1 MCLAILLP
9 RASARGEGTPRI
21 LKFDPAVIN
30 IDTVRYDAGE
40 LKLRFECTNICDK
53 SVVILDVRSQCG
65 CAKPTFGHNSIP
77 PGGKGYVDVIF
88 DPKTLFADQK
98 KHLTVVAS
106 NGDYRKFNT
115 LTITGYVDR
124 GMTEEEVRYPYLL
137 TTQLR
142 SDLETVG
149 MRLSRRGD
157 TPERELVIYN
167 ASSSEMTLDW
177 SSDDRSVSAELP
189 VVIGPRETAK
199 VKVMV
204 RTWGIPSGN
213 YEKTLYLIVNG
224 ERTAPV
230 SIKGA
235 VQ

>member
-1 MCLAILLP
+1 MVIFIP
-9 RASARGEGTPRI
+9 RTIVRGEGTPRI
-21 LKFDPAVIN
+21 LRFDPAEIS

-40 LKLRFECTNICDK
+40 LMVRFECVNICDK
-53 SVVILDVRSQCG
+53 PVVILDVRSLCG
-65 CAKPTFGHNSIP
+65 CAKPTFGRNSIA

-124 GMTEEEVRYPYLL
+124 GVTEEEVRYPYLL
-137 TTQLR
+137 APGLR
-142 SDLETVG
+142 SNLDALG
-149 MRLSRRGD
+149 MRLSNRGD
-157 TPERELVIYN
+157 APIREFEILN
-167 ASSSEMTLDW
+167 TSSSEMTLGWFSADKAV
-177 SSDDRSVSAELP
+177 SVELP
-189 VVIGPRETAK
+189 TVLEPGRTTKMK
-199 VKVMV
+199 VKV
-204 RTWGIPSGN
+204 RTWGIPSGS

-224 ERTAPV
+224 ERSAPV

>member
-1 MCLAILLP
+1 MVIFIP
-9 RASARGEGTPRI
+9 RTIVRGEGTPRI
-21 LKFDPAVIN
+21 LRFDPAEIS

-40 LKLRFECTNICDK
+40 LMVRFECVNICDK
-53 SVVILDVRSQCG
+53 PVVILDVRSLCG
-65 CAKPTFGHNSIP
+65 CAKPTFGRNSIA

-124 GMTEEEVRYPYLL
+124 GVTEEEVRYPYLL
-137 TTQLR
+137 APGLR
-142 SDLETVG
+142 SNLDALG
-149 MRLSRRGD
+149 MRLSNRGD
-157 TPERELVIYN
+157 APIREFEILN
-167 ASSSEMTLDW
+167 TSSSEMTLGWFSADKAV
-177 SSDDRSVSAELP
+177 SVELP
-189 VVIGPRETAK
+189 TVLEPGRTTK
-199 VKVMV
+199 VKVNV
-204 RTWGIPSGN
+204 RTWGIPSGS

-224 ERTAPV
+224 ERSAPV